1 MEMINL
7 VNQWKRGICVSIW
20 FTVCYGF
27 IFGLTPNHTYA
38 QTTTDLPVLKVGV
51 LKFGTINWQMDV
63 IKHHKLDILNNF
75 KLEVRPFASKNA
87 SAVALQSGA
96 VDIIMTDLFWVSR
109 QRSQG
114 KPYVLMPTVKATGGV
129 YTATKSTLA
138 SLFDGQ
144 QRSIGV
150 AGGSVDKNWLLLK
163 AYAKHQGFKLSK
175 HFKPKFAAP
184 PLLNR
189 FMLAGELDA
198 SINFWHYNSRLEAA
212 GMHVSLPLKTMLST
226 LGINNDV
233 PLLGWVFEEQ
243 FATESAKLL
252 KRFMRAS
259 FAAKRQLSKYPSEW
273 ERIAHLI
280 KAENN
285 AVLQIL
291 QSHYPNTLL
300 TIFTQIEVKA
310 TQQLF
315 EVYQGLGG
323 HELLGQ
329 DTSFDPNIYWSEA
342 KQVWQNQQ

>member
-1 MEMINL
+1 MNSLNL
-7 VNQWKRGICVSIW
+7 WLRGICVFIW
-20 FTVCYGF
+20 LTVCCGF
-27 IFGLTPNHTYA
+27 IFGLTPNLTYA
-38 QTTTDLPVLKVGV
+38 QTSSELPVLKVGV

-63 IKHHKLDILNNF
+63 IKHHKLDILNGF

-129 YTATKSTLA
+129 YTATKNTLA

-150 AGGSVDKNWLLLK
+150 AGGSVDKNWLLLQ
-163 AYAKHQGFKLSK
+163 AYAKQQGFELSK
-175 HFKPKFAAP
+175 HLKAKFAAP

-198 SINFWHYNSRLEAA
+198 SINFWHYNARLDAA
-212 GMHVSLPLKTMLST
+212 GMHVVLPVTTMLST
-226 LGINNDV
+226 LGITTDI

-252 KRFMRAS
+252 KSFIHAS
-259 FAAKRQLSKYPSEW
+259 FAAKRQLSEDPSEW
-273 ERIAHLI
+273 DRIAHLT

-285 AVLQIL
+285 TVFHTL

-300 TIFTQIEVKA
+300 TTFTQSEVKA

-342 KQVWQNQQ
+342 KQIWQNQQ